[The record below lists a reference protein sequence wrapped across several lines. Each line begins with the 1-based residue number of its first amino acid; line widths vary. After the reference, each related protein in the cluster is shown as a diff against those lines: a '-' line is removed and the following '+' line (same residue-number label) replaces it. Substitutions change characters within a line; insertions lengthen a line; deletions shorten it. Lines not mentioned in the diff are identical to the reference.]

1 MNRLLCASVAAITLV
16 ALPFVARAQTAAPQA
31 TPPSP
36 LTVGETFTLD
46 SKVLG
51 EVRRINVYL
60 PAAYSQ
66 SPDARLPVL
75 YMPDGGM
82 AEDFLHIAGLVQ
94 VLVGNG
100 SMRPFLLVG
109 IENTQR
115 RRDLTGPTNN
125 EEDKKI
131 APQVGGSAAF
141 RKFIRTELMPA
152 VAGRYRTTPETAII
166 GESLAGL
173 FVVETLFLEPDL
185 FDTYI
190 AFDPSVWWND
200 GGLLKGRLPVSDRKK
215 MLYLAASVDDRDG
228 LTRQLSILLR
238 KTAPPNLSWHYE
250 RMSGETHATI
260 YHPAAITALRW
271 LFKPGEEA
279 VKGTTRRPPRPMD
292 TRAAGWI
299 FLGFGALMLLMG
311 LVGISGWVP
320 DLDEGWGSIMLG
332 AGFMLQ
338 GIAYMRRDLEWIM
351 WLAIAFMGISFLLQ
365 FRNYRRRKAA
375 AGTAVAQT
383 VK

>member
-1 MNRLLCASVAAITLV
+1 
-16 ALPFVARAQTAAPQA
+16 
-31 TPPSP
+31 
-36 LTVGETFTLD
+36 
-46 SKVLG
+46 
-51 EVRRINVYL
+51 
-60 PAAYSQ
+60 
-66 SPDARLPVL
+66 
-75 YMPDGGM
+75 M

-152 VAGRYRTTPETAII
+152 VTARYRTTPETAII

-200 GGLLKGRLPVSDRKK
+200 GGLLKGRVPASDRKK

-238 KTAPPNLSWHYE
+238 KTAPANLSWHYE

-260 YHPAAITALRW
+260 YHPAAIAALRW

-279 VKGTTRRPPRPMD
+279 VKGTTRRPPRPVE
-292 TRAAGWI
+292 TSSAGWI
-299 FLGFGALMLLMG
+299 PRLRSADAPDGARGHFGLG
-311 LVGISGWVP
+311 
-320 DLDEGWGSIMLG
+320 
-332 AGFMLQ
+332 
-338 GIAYMRRDLEWIM
+338 RR
-351 WLAIAFMGISFLLQ
+351 
-365 FRNYRRRKAA
+365 YRRGLGDYRAWRRLRDAGNRSSAA
-375 AGTAVAQT
+375 RSRLDRVAGDGIRWSRARLSVHKLSAAQSSGSDRRGLNRQVT
-383 VK
+383 QPGTPAPPRCQIVLERGVE

>member
-1 MNRLLCASVAAITLV
+1 MNRLLYASVAAITLV
-16 ALPFVARAQTAAPQA
+16 ALPFVARAQTTAPQA
-31 TPPSP
+31 TAPSP

-46 SKVLG
+46 SKILG

-94 VLVGNG
+94 VLAANG

-141 RKFIRTELMPA
+141 RKFIRMELMPA
-152 VAGRYRTTPETAII
+152 VTGRYRTTSETAII

-200 GGLLKGRLPVSDRKK
+200 GGLLKGRVPPSDRKK

-260 YHPAAITALRW
+260 YHPAAISALRW

-279 VKGTTRRPPRPMD
+279 VKGATPRSPRPMD

-299 FLGFGALMLLMG
+299 ILGFGALTLLIG

-320 DLDEGWGSIMLG
+320 GIDEGWGAIALG
-332 AGFMLQ
+332 AALVVQGFGYL
-338 GIAYMRRDLEWIM
+338 RRDLEWVP
-351 WLAIAFMGISFLLQ
+351 WLTMAFGGAALVFQ
-365 FRNYRRRKAA
+365 FMNYRRRKAA
-375 AGTAVAQT
+375 ARTAVAQT
-383 VK
+383 VE